1 MATKKIRMT
10 IWIDEKAHSKFK
22 KFCKENGLVMG
33 KRIEDLMD
41 ADLEKRLIKIP
52 EIKL

>member
-1 MATKKIRMT
+1 MKKINFNVQVDSNVHR
-10 IWIDEKAHSKFK
+10 KFK
-22 KFCKENGLVMG
+22 EFCKENGLVMG

-41 ADLEKRLIKIP
+41 ADLERRLIKIP